1 MRTLLEAEDLLLECQ
16 GLVRFAHWITPVFMP
31 KRFDTQFYLVEAPAD
46 QLALHDGREAVDSIW
61 TTVNDA
67 ITDQREGRRTIIF
80 PTLAQLQKLGR
91 SQTVSEAMLAARS
104 ETIVTVL
111 PELKKRE
118 DGTMML
124 VLPAD
129 AGYDIVEAP
138 VDNIG

>member
-1 MRTLLEAEDLLLECQ
+1 MRTLLEAEDLLLECK

-31 KRFDTQFYLVEAPAD
+31 KRFDTEFYLVAAPAD

-67 ITDQREGRRTIIF
+67 IADQREGRRTIIF

-91 SQTVSEAMLAARS
+91 SQTVFEAIQAARS

-111 PELKKRE
+111 PNSRRE
-118 DGTMML
+118 RT
-124 VLPAD
+124 
-129 AGYDIVEAP
+129 ER
-138 VDNIG
+138 